1 MINDYVGIMNFYLR
15 INFIAIHVIEELG
28 AISKFGAAFFRWI
41 GERPFRW
48 RNWTTQMN
56 SIGVDSTPIIL
67 LVSLFTGAVF
77 ALQTGYAFRLF
88 NAETMVGSTV
98 GLSLTREIA
107 PVFAALMVT
116 ARVGSAM
123 AAELGTMRV
132 TEQIDALEA
141 MAVNPFHFL
150 VVPRVVGATLML
162 PLLTALFNFVGYIG
176 AYLVGVG
183 LLGIPE
189 GPFIAKTEFL
199 YIFPNYPGIIAKT
212 EFYVDND
219 DLFGG
224 LFKAAVFGF
233 LLALISCYQG
243 YKTEGGA
250 AGVGRATTRAVVVSS
265 VTILVVD
272 YFLTQWILEIIER

>member
-1 MINDYVGIMNFYLR
+1 MPFFIRLNS
-15 INFIAIHVIEELG
+15 IAIHTIEELG
-28 AISKFGAAFFRWI
+28 ALSKFGATFFRWI
-41 GERPFRW
+41 GQKPFRW
-48 RNWTTQMN
+48 KNLIDQMN
-56 SIGVDSTPIIL
+56 VIGVDSTPIIL

-88 NAETMVGSTV
+88 NAETLVGSTV

-132 TEQIDALEA
+132 TEQIDALES
-141 MAVNPFHFL
+141 MAVNPFHYL
-150 VVPRVVGATLML
+150 VIPRIVGATVMV
-162 PLLTALFNFVGYIG
+162 PLLTGLFNFVGFMG
-176 AYLVGVG
+176 AYMVGVG

-189 GPFIAKTEFL
+189 GPFVSRAE
-199 YIFPNYPGIIAKT
+199 Y
-212 EFYVDND
+212 YVDNE

-243 YKTEGGA
+243 YKAKGGA

-272 YFLTQWILEIIER
+272 YFLTQWILELIEK